1 MTRYS
6 DLQHPDKNVRLDAAM
21 AFGTGAVPS
30 AVGPLV
36 ASLAT
41 EPDFF
46 VRETIVWALVRIGT
60 PSVDAVG
67 ALLLHAD
74 AAVRTQA
81 AHALSKLG
89 DTRAAPMLRHAL
101 SDTSTA
107 VVQKAAYSLGV
118 LKDVKAIPALVALLE
133 HESPELRNAVRDA
146 LTALGEAVVSPLTDV
161 ISGTASSTLARVAAV
176 EALGDTGGELI
187 FAPLQLALSDTAW
200 EVRFAAVQALRM
212 QDDLRVLSMLQLATA
227 DAHPHVRLL
236 ASRVERA
243 RR

>member
-6 DLQHPDKNVRLDAAM
+6 DLHHPDKNVRLDAAM
-21 AFGTGAVPS
+21 ALGTAAEPG
-30 AVGPLV
+30 AVGPLA

-60 PSVDAVG
+60 PAVDTVS
-67 ALLLHAD
+67 ALLLHDD

-89 DTRAAPMLRHAL
+89 DTRAAPMLLQAL
-101 SDTSTA
+101 RDTSTA
-107 VVQKAAYSLGV
+107 VVQKAAYALGV
-118 LKDVKAIPALVALLE
+118 LKAVTAIPALVALLE
-133 HESPELRNAVRDA
+133 HETPELRNAVRDA
-146 LTALGEAVVSPLTDV
+146 LTALGEAVVSPLTAV
-161 ISGTASSTLARVAAV
+161 ISSRASSTLARVAAV
-176 EALGDTGGELI
+176 ETLGDTGGELI
-187 FAPLQLALSDTAW
+187 FAPLQLALCDTAW

-212 QDDLRVLSMLQLATA
+212 QDDSRAASMLHTATT

-236 ASRVERA
+236 ASHVGRA

>member
-6 DLQHPDKNVRLDAAM
+6 DLHHPDKNVRLDAAM
-21 AFGTGAVPS
+21 ALGTGAEPG
-30 AVGPLV
+30 AVGAL
-36 ASLAT
+36 ASSLAT

-60 PSVDAVG
+60 PSVDAVS

-89 DTRAAPMLRHAL
+89 DTRVSPMLRRAL
-101 SDTSTA
+101 CDTSTA
-107 VVQKAAYSLGV
+107 VVQKAAYALGV
-118 LKDVKAIPALVALLE
+118 LKDMTAIPALVALLE
-133 HESPELRNAVRDA
+133 HEAPELRNAVRDA
-146 LTALGEAVVSPLTDV
+146 LTALGEAAVPPLKAM
-161 ISGTASSTLARVAAV
+161 ISGTAASTPARVASV
-176 EALGDTGGELI
+176 ESLGDIGGELI
-187 FAPLQLALSDTAW
+187 FAPLQIAMCDTAW
-200 EVRFAAVQALRM
+200 EVRFAALQALRM
-212 QDDLRVLSMLQLATA
+212 QDDPRVASMLQPATT

-236 ASRVERA
+236 ASRVQRA